1 MPDVFVSYSEEDEK
15 IAIEIVSVLEAR
27 GFSIWHFL
35 RDSTPGVSYA
45 SQIVESIAECH
56 CFVLLVS
63 KRSLASASVNEEMRH
78 AKRMHKRI
86 LPILVDVTADELS
99 KVRPEWA
106 EALGDAAFAQW
117 NEEPNGVVLDAVARG
132 IDALIVRSLVSSE
145 GCPAR
150 ITFVAEADSGAEP
163 PIGRSFPVVLRASRY
178 MLRPQGDLRVA
189 FSALLKIAQGDRYLL
204 IRNFHRLES
213 FAPLGGVYKYMPS
226 AIPALDAVGFR
237 PQSIGPGRDMVG
249 DLRGFLPFKNF
260 NKILRWFA
268 SGRDRESAP
277 ACLTREFDEEMDEPP
292 FHYFFE
298 APREMAVRRVRRVE
312 EGPEPVPGQNYL
324 QYRIF
329 DVFEPCASPDASQ
342 FIAKLFRV
350 ENDSYGQLVAAT
362 SSDIIRGRV
371 GPMALVGSH
380 SAYLF
385 GSKRYHPHSPLFITE
400 QRG

>member
-132 IDALIVRSLVSSE
+132 IDALIVRSLVSSD
-145 GCPAR
+145 GP
-150 ITFVAEADSGAEP
+150 
-163 PIGRSFPVVLRASRY
+163 
-178 MLRPQGDLRVA
+178 
-189 FSALLKIAQGDRYLL
+189 
-204 IRNFHRLES
+204 RLE
-213 FAPLGGVYKYMPS
+213 
-226 AIPALDAVGFR
+226 
-237 PQSIGPGRDMVG
+237 
-249 DLRGFLPFKNF
+249 
-260 NKILRWFA
+260 
-268 SGRDRESAP
+268 
-277 ACLTREFDEEMDEPP
+277 
-292 FHYFFE
+292 
-298 APREMAVRRVRRVE
+298 
-312 EGPEPVPGQNYL
+312 
-324 QYRIF
+324 
-329 DVFEPCASPDASQ
+329 
-342 FIAKLFRV
+342 
-350 ENDSYGQLVAAT
+350 
-362 SSDIIRGRV
+362 
-371 GPMALVGSH
+371 
-380 SAYLF
+380 
-385 GSKRYHPHSPLFITE
+385 
-400 QRG
+400 